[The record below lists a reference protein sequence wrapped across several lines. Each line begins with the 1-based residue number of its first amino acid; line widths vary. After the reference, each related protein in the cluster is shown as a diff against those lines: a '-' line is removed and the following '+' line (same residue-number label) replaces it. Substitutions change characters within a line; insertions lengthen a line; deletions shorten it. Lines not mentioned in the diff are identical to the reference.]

1 MLFSKSYSVIA
12 SERKMKYRRDFDL
25 TRGFK
30 GQTNLWKLTALRTL
44 AKTCNFGVLEISLI
58 RDRIVIGVRDN
69 QACKKLLQVSKL
81 TLKECRS
88 VDHETSSQQL
98 RGINQVVVSAIS
110 QSNEKTPPPEERKKS
125 ATGSVL
131 KCMSGTSFN
140 VFHGVRL
147 ALTVDFNTTLQWPAK
162 PNCLH
167 PVWPHPLHVPHQDI
181 PASQC
186 MQWKILTLMNML
198 LVLM

>member
-44 AKTCNFGVLEISLI
+44 AKTCNFRVLEISLI

-88 VDHETSSQQL
+88 VDHETPSQQL
-98 RGINQVVVSAIS
+98 RGIN
-110 QSNEKTPPPEERKKS
+110 
-125 ATGSVL
+125 
-131 KCMSGTSFN
+131 
-140 VFHGVRL
+140 
-147 ALTVDFNTTLQWPAK
+147 
-162 PNCLH
+162 
-167 PVWPHPLHVPHQDI
+167 
-181 PASQC
+181 
-186 MQWKILTLMNML
+186 
-198 LVLM
+198 